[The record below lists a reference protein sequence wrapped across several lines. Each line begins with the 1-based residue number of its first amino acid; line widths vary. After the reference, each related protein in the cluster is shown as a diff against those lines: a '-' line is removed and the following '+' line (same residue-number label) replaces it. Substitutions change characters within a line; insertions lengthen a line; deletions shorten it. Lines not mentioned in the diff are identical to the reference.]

1 MKILMIDDDVEVTK
15 ALEKIIKS
23 VGHDVQFTNDPKEGL
38 KLIKEQ
44 NNDMVLMDLAM
55 PEFSGADIIENL
67 TENDKIKLKNI
78 VIITGSATN
87 DEELQELT
95 DSGIHSVLRK
105 PIGIDDIID
114 KIEELGSS

>member
-1 MKILMIDDDVEVTK
+1 MKILIVDDDVETTK
-15 ALEKIIKS
+15 ALENIITS
-23 VGHDVQFTNDPKEGL
+23 LGHDVQFTNYPKVGL

-44 NNDMVLMDLAM
+44 TNDIVLLDLAM

-78 VIITGSATN
+78 VIITGSATD
-87 DEELQELT
+87 DEDLQELI

-114 KIEELGSS
+114 KIEEIGSS